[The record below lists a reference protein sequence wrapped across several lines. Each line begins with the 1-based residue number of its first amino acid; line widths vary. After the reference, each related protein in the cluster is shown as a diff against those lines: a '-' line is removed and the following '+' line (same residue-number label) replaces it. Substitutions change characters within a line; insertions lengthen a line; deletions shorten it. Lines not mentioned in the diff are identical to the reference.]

1 MPDFNSGSLAAA
13 ICSLLVVSI
22 LTLPSGFSVVSHFRG
37 KGKQDLDHYRDKDGV
52 ATKETIAEFSTKVP
66 KILLIISALLAFGS
80 SLTLAILNLF
90 RYDGLNLEDWI
101 NVALWSFIL
110 IQAASTVLSRSPT
123 KAFALGVRASI
134 SSICI
139 FALCL
144 YEDGLI
150 IEDQSAQGNFLSS
163 ATFWLRISQLIL
175 ALSVAMVAVSFP
187 RRPHVTHNKHPVDG
201 MLSVSAFG
209 RYTFSW
215 VGHILALA
223 SDKKRLELQDLPK
236 MNHYTR
242 AKDLSEAWEERKHTK
257 ALWIEV
263 FLAHKSSFISQWILT
278 VFQAFGNFAPQFV
291 TFQIL
296 KMLEDRQPGD
306 KVPFEAWIWVA
317 TLFLV
322 TLAAAWIE
330 SWMFWISWSELAI
343 PIRSQLSSR
352 IFQKAMRRKDVKG
365 AARSGKKSTAVASE
379 AAQESIAQDK
389 PEDDEEED
397 GDPKGKQSTVNL
409 IGVDAKRV
417 SDFCSFNNYFP
428 GAVFKLVVSFSFLIS
443 IIGWKSLVAGML
455 AMSLTIP
462 LNIYF
467 SKRYSAAQ
475 DRLMKIRDVKMAV
488 VTEALQGIRQIKFS
502 ALESNWG
509 NKIGMVRKKE
519 LDEQWSVYLNDT
531 MLLFCWITSPIALAA
546 VALAVYAHIYG
557 VLLPSVAFTAIGVFV
572 NLEVTLSVIPELTT
586 DLIDAY
592 ISINR
597 IQRYLGGAEISE
609 NISDSPNVSFEK
621 ASIAWPCSEGE
632 DEMDGNER
640 YVLRNVD
647 VSFPNGELSVIS
659 GKTGTG
665 KSLMLASILGEVDI
679 LAGQVHV
686 PRGPRAEDRHDHLA
700 NKDNWIIPSSIAFVA
715 QIPWIEN
722 ASIKDNILFG
732 LPLDEDRYQKVVEY
746 CALRKDL
753 EMLGDGE
760 NTEIGANGINLSGGQ
775 RWRVTF
781 ARALYSRAGILIL
794 DDIFSAVDA
803 HVGRFIYEKGLTGEL
818 GVGRTRILVTH
829 HVALCKAKAKYVVEL
844 GDGTVESAGLLS
856 DLEEAGTLERIISHE
871 ETPEQI
877 AEDESPITVSES
889 STVIDPS
896 ESSDDEITNGNPLAK
911 VVSRKDDPKKFVQE
925 ETRERGN
932 VKARVYGHYL
942 KASGGWPFWT
952 LVLIAFLGQQFLVTG
967 RSWWLK
973 LWTSSYQESSI
984 TSYMFTVQANKL
996 PFYGDNLKSSF
1007 QAEAIKHD
1015 TSFYLSVYVGLSAIS
1030 AVVGTLR
1037 YFYVYTGSIRASKI
1051 LFERLCFTVLRTPLR
1066 WMDTVPLGRILNRFT
1081 ADFNVVDGRL
1091 ANDFAFGANN
1101 LFALV
1106 GIICTGIFVSPWIL
1120 LMSSILLALCVYV
1133 ALLYLP
1139 GAREVKRLEST
1150 AKSPI
1155 FEQFGSALTGVGTIR
1170 AFDKTDIYIQSMW
1183 NKIDD
1188 HSTTFWHLWAFNRWM
1203 GWRMAFIGGFFAT
1216 IVATVIIL
1224 IPSIDAALAGFALS
1238 FALTYGS
1245 TVIWTIRHYTNLELN
1260 MNAAERII
1268 EYSSLK
1274 TESLGGTD
1282 PPAAWPTEG
1291 RLEVNDLVVSYADD
1305 LPPVLKGLTF
1315 RVERSERIGVVGR
1328 TGAGKSSLTL
1338 ALFRFL
1344 EAREGTIHIDGLD
1357 ISKINLHSLRSR
1369 LAIIPQD
1376 PVLFSGT
1383 VRSNLDAFDDHSDSE
1398 LRDALERVQLIPPTG
1413 PNTPS
1418 ASGTSTPSLPKNKNP
1433 FTSLASPITE
1443 GGLNL
1448 SQGQRQLLCLARA
1461 IVSHPKI
1468 MVLDEA
1474 TSAVDMETDALIQRS
1489 IRQEFTDSTLIVIAH
1504 RLSTIADFDKILV
1517 LGDGKVVEFGT
1528 PKNLLGLNG
1537 GIFKGMV
1544 KESGERKKLEHLI
1557 LSS

>member
-1 MPDFNSGSLAAA
+1 MLDYNSGSLAAA
-13 ICSLLVVSI
+13 ICCLLVVTVLTFPSVFSI
-22 LTLPSGFSVVSHFRG
+22 LSHFRE
-37 KGKQDLDHYRDKDGV
+37 KGKQDPNNYKDKDGV
-52 ATKETIAEFSTKVP
+52 STEETIAAFSTKVP
-66 KILLIISALLAFGS
+66 KTLLVLSTLLGLGT
-80 SLTLAILNLF
+80 SLALAILDIF
-90 RYDGLNLEDWI
+90 HHDGLKLEDWI

-110 IQAASTVLSRSPT
+110 IQAVSTILSRSPT
-123 KAFALGVRASI
+123 KSFANGARATI
-134 SSICI
+134 SSICL

-144 YEDGLI
+144 FEDSLI
-150 IEDQSAQGNFLSS
+150 VENQTAQDDFSSS

-175 ALSVAMVAVSFP
+175 ALFAAISGIYFP
-187 RRPHVTHNKHPVDG
+187 RRPHVTHNKRPVDG

-209 RYTFSW
+209 RFTFSW
-215 VGHILALA
+215 VGDILALA
-223 SDKKRLELQDLPK
+223 SDKKRLELQDLPT
-236 MNHYTR
+236 MDHYTR

-257 ALWIEV
+257 ALWIEI
-263 FLAHKSSFISQWILT
+263 FLAHKSPFVFQWILT

-291 TFQIL
+291 TYQIL
-296 KMLEDRQPGD
+296 KMLEVRQPGD
-306 KVPFEAWIWVA
+306 KVPFTAWIWVT

-343 PIRSQLSSR
+343 PIRSQLSSQ

-365 AARSGKKSTAVASE
+365 AARSGKKSMAVTSE
-379 AAQESIAQDK
+379 VAQGSIAQDK
-389 PEDDEEED
+389 PEDNEEED
-397 GDPKGKQSTVNL
+397 SDPKGRQSTVNL
-409 IGVDAKRV
+409 IGVDAKRL

-428 GAVFKLVVSFSFLIS
+428 GAVFKLIVSFSFLIS
-443 IIGWKSLVAGML
+443 IIGWQSLVAGML

-475 DRLMKIRDVKMAV
+475 DRLMKVRDVKMAV

-509 NKIGMVRKKE
+509 NKIGLVRKKE

-546 VALAVYAHIYG
+546 VALAVYAYLHG

-592 ISINR
+592 ISIKR
-597 IQRYLGGAEISE
+597 IQRYLDGPEISE
-609 NISDSPNVSFEK
+609 NTSDAPNVSFEK
-621 ASIAWPCSEGE
+621 ASIAWPCAEGE

-647 VSFPNGELSVIS
+647 VSFPKGELSVIS

-679 LAGQVHV
+679 LAGKVHV
-686 PRGPRAEDRHDHLA
+686 PRGPRAADRHDHLA
-700 NKDNWIIPSSIAFVA
+700 NKDNWIIPTSIAFVA

-732 LPLDEDRYQKVVEY
+732 LPLDEGRYQKVIEY

-760 NTEIGANGINLSGGQ
+760 HTEIGANGINLSGGQ

-781 ARALYSRAGILIL
+781 ARALYSRAGILVL

-829 HVALCKAKAKYVVEL
+829 HVALCKAKAKYLVEL
-844 GDGTVESAGLLS
+844 GDGTVESAGFLS

-871 ETPEQI
+871 ETSEQI
-877 AEDESPITVSES
+877 AEDEAPITESES
-889 STVIDPS
+889 STVINAS
-896 ESSDDEITNGNPLAK
+896 ESSDDENTNGNSLTK
-911 VVSRKDDPKKFVQE
+911 VQSRKEEPKKFVEE
-925 ETRERGN
+925 ETREQGR
-932 VKARVYGHYL
+932 VKGKVYGHYI
-942 KASGGWPFWT
+942 KASGGWSFWS
-952 LVLIAFLGQQFLVTG
+952 LAVIAFIGQQFLITG
-967 RSWWLK
+967 RSWWLR
-973 LWTSSYQESSI
+973 LWTASYEESSI
-984 TSYMFTVQANKL
+984 PTSMFKVQIDNFPL
-996 PFYGDNLKSSF
+996 YGSTHNSSF
-1007 QAEAIKHD
+1007 QAESIKHN
-1015 TSFYLSVYVGLSAIS
+1015 TSYYLIVYVCLSAVS
-1030 AVVGTLR
+1030 AIVGTLR
-1037 YFYVYTGSIRASKI
+1037 YFWIYTGSIRASKI
-1051 LFERLCFTVLRTPLR
+1051 LFDRLCFTVLRTPLR

-1081 ADFNVVDGRL
+1081 TDFNVVDGRL
-1091 ANDFAFGANN
+1091 ANDIGFGANN
-1101 LFALV
+1101 LFALI

-1120 LMSSILLALCVYV
+1120 LMSSILLALCVYI
-1133 ALLYLP
+1133 AILYLP
-1139 GAREVKRLEST
+1139 GAREVKRIESIS
-1150 AKSPI
+1150 KSPI

-1170 AFDKTDIYIQSMW
+1170 AFDKTDVYIKSMW
-1183 NKIDD
+1183 AKIDN
-1188 HSTTFWHLWAFNRWM
+1188 HSTSFWHLWAFNRWM
-1203 GWRMAFIGGFFAT
+1203 GWRMSFIGAFFAT
-1216 IVATVIIL
+1216 IVAIVIIL

-1238 FALTYGS
+1238 FALSYGQ

-1268 EYSSLK
+1268 EYSNLK
-1274 TESLGGTD
+1274 TESLDGPD

-1305 LPPVLKGLTF
+1305 LPPILKGLTF

-1383 VRSNLDAFDDHSDSE
+1383 VRSNLDAFDDHTDSE
-1398 LRDALERVQLIPPTG
+1398 LRDALERVQLIPPSG
-1413 PNTPS
+1413 QNTPS
-1418 ASGTSTPSLPKNKNP
+1418 TSGTSTPSLQRNKNP
-1433 FTSLASPITE
+1433 FTSLTSPITE

-1517 LGDGKVVEFGT
+1517 LGEGKVVEFGT
-1528 PKNLLGLNG
+1528 PKELWELSEGV
-1537 GIFKGMV
+1537 FKGMV
-1544 KESGERKKLEHLI
+1544 KESGERSKLEDMI
-1557 LSS
+1557 LMS

>member
-1 MPDFNSGSLAAA
+1 MLDYNSNSLAAA
-13 ICSLLVVSI
+13 IACLLVLSI
-22 LTLPSGFSVVSHFRG
+22 LTLPSVSSIISHFRE
-37 KGKQDLDHYRDKDGV
+37 KEKQNLDNYTDKDGI
-52 ATKETIAEFSTKVP
+52 ATEETIAAFSTKLP
-66 KILLIISALLAFGS
+66 KSLLIISTLLGFGT
-80 SLTLAILNLF
+80 SLALAILDLF
-90 RYDGLNLEDWI
+90 HYDRLKLEDWF
-101 NVALWSFIL
+101 NVVSWFFIL
-110 IQAASTVLSRSPT
+110 IQANSTILSRNPT
-123 KAFALGVRASI
+123 KAYANGARAAV
-134 SSICI
+134 SSSFL

-150 IEDQSAQGNFLSS
+150 VEDESVQDDFRSS
-163 ATFWLRISQLIL
+163 ATFWLRISQLLL
-175 ALSVAMVAVSFP
+175 ALFAATSAVSFP
-187 RRPHVTHNKHPVDG
+187 RRPHVTHNQHPVDG
-201 MLSVSAFG
+201 MLSVSALE
-209 RYTFSW
+209 RYAFSW
-215 VGHILALA
+215 VGDILALA
-223 SDKKRLELQDLPK
+223 SNKERLELQDLPK
-236 MNHYTR
+236 MDHYTR
-242 AKDLSEAWEERKHTK
+242 AKDLSEAWQERKHTK
-257 ALWIEV
+257 ALWIEI
-263 FLAHKSSFISQWILT
+263 FLTHKSSFIIQWILT

-296 KMLEDRQPGD
+296 KILELRKPGEEL
-306 KVPFEAWIWVA
+306 PLEAWIWVA
-317 TLFLV
+317 TLFLA

-343 PIRSQLSSR
+343 PIRSQLSAQ

-365 AARSGKKSTAVASE
+365 AARTGKKSTSPPSD
-379 AAQESIAQDK
+379 AAQESIAQDL
-389 PEDDEEED
+389 PEDEDED
-397 GDPKGKQSTVNL
+397 ADPKGKQSTVNL
-409 IGVDAKRV
+409 IGVDAKRL

-428 GAVFKLVVSFSFLIS
+428 GALFKLIVSFTFLIS

-502 ALESNWG
+502 ALEKNWG
-509 NKIGMVRKKE
+509 NKIGLVRKKE

-546 VALAVYAHIYG
+546 VALAVYAYLHG

-586 DLIDAY
+586 DLIDAH
-592 ISINR
+592 ISVKR
-597 IQRYLGGAEISE
+597 IERYLGGAEISE
-609 NISDSPNVSFEK
+609 GTSDAPNVSFEK
-621 ASIAWPCSEGE
+621 ASIAWPCAEGE

-647 VSFPNGELSVIS
+647 VSFPKGELSVIS

-679 LAGQVHV
+679 LAGEVHV
-686 PRGPRAEDRHDHLA
+686 PQGPKAADRHDHLA
-700 NKDNWIIPSSIAFVA
+700 NKDNWIIPSSLAFVA

-732 LPLDEDRYQKVVEY
+732 LPFDEDRYKKVIEY

-781 ARALYSRAGILIL
+781 ARALYSRAGILVL

-829 HVALCKAKAKYVVEL
+829 HVALCKAKAKYIVEL

-856 DLEEAGTLERIISHE
+856 DLKEAGRLERIINHE

-877 AEDESPITVSES
+877 AEDESPILVSES
-889 STVIDPS
+889 STVINTS
-896 ESSDDEITNGNPLAK
+896 ESSGDENTDGNTLAK
-911 VVSRKDDPKKFVQE
+911 IVSRKDDPKKFVEE
-925 ETRERGN
+925 ETRERGS
-932 VKARVYGHYL
+932 VKGKVYGHYL
-942 KASGGWPFWT
+942 NASGGWPFWT

-973 LWTSSYQESSI
+973 LWTSSYEETSI
-984 TSYMFTVQANKL
+984 TNSMFTSQVNHL
-996 PFYGDNLKSSF
+996 PSYGNTQNSSF
-1007 QAEAIKHD
+1007 QTELVKYD
-1015 TSFYLSVYVGLSAIS
+1015 TSFYLSIYVGLSAVS
-1030 AVVGTLR
+1030 AIVGTLR
-1037 YFYVYTGSIRASKI
+1037 YFYIYTGSIRASRI

-1101 LFALV
+1101 LFALI

-1120 LMSSILLALCVYV
+1120 LMSSILLALCIYI
-1133 ALLYLP
+1133 AILYLP

-1155 FEQFGSALTGVGTIR
+1155 FEQFGSALTGVSTIR
-1170 AFDKTDIYIQSMW
+1170 AFDKTDIYIKSMW
-1183 NKIDD
+1183 DKIDD

-1216 IVATVIIL
+1216 IVAIVIIL

-1238 FALTYGS
+1238 FALAYGS
-1245 TVIWTIRHYTNLELN
+1245 TVMWTIRHYTNLELN

-1268 EYSSLK
+1268 EYSNLK
-1274 TESLGGTD
+1274 TESLEGAD

-1291 RLEVNDLVVSYADD
+1291 CLEVNDLVVSYADD

-1328 TGAGKSSLTL
+1328 TGA
-1338 ALFRFL
+1338 
-1344 EAREGTIHIDGLD
+1344 AREGTIHIDGLD

-1398 LRDALERVQLIPPTG
+1398 LRDALERVQLIPPTNA
-1413 PNTPS
+1413 NTPS
-1418 ASGTSTPSLPKNKNP
+1418 ASGTSTPSLQKNKNL
-1433 FTSLASPITE
+1433 FTSLTSPITE

-1517 LGDGKVVEFGT
+1517 LGEGKVVEFGS
-1528 PKNLLGLNG
+1528 PKELLGLSG
-1537 GIFKGMV
+1537 GVFRGMV
-1544 KESGERKKLEHLI
+1544 RESGEREKLEELI
-1557 LSS
+1557 LGN